1 MKSEFILKVVRFY
14 PLNPHL
20 SVLIFTV
27 LLKFRTD
34 KGRDPDPQTFTE
46 DSKLLIQIRDDVFGA
61 LAVST
66 DLLCEDF
73 TRYDPSSRLVLLILP
88 WRYWIKILSPAA
100 LKVRVHSHKHPP
112 THGAKQPFLNR
123 KWEKSKMVNMFSRS

>member
-1 MKSEFILKVVRFY
+1 MKSQFILKVVRFY
-14 PLNPHL
+14 PLTPHL

-34 KGRDPDPQTFTE
+34 KGRDPDPQTFAE

-61 LAVST
+61 LEVST
-66 DLLCEDF
+66 DLLREEF
-73 TRYDPSSRLVLLILP
+73 ARYNPSSRLVLLILLL
-88 WRYWIKILSPAA
+88 RYWIKILSRTAV
-100 LKVRVHSHKHPP
+100 KVRVHSHKHPP

-123 KWEKSKMVNMFSRS
+123 K